1 MSESNGT
8 ESNVNEDD
16 PSTRTIADPRETDV
30 LCGRGGAALR
40 HPGNQTYRRLVNLNK
55 SLYITCP
62 KTEKLKISRSIV
74 AAIREQQGR
83 FLERDAKDQTWYDI
97 GDKKAIEKTSQ
108 ALREGQPK
116 LRQKMIDNGQIAAS
130 HAANMETQFGN
141 GIYQAGSRPPSIGA
155 ASVASVGSMMSQFS
169 MGSLTGPNALQL
181 PTSFQGNM
189 DMPPPPARTMST
201 EPMAADALMQRLS
214 LSSAAQQ
221 PGSIP
226 SWTPSLTRRD
236 CESLSMRSARMRMS
250 QQSNGFV
257 RDNAMSIMSDLSGFA
272 YMQDG
277 SMFTDGSGGTQN
289 SMLSNIF
296 GFPGQNMAHLT
307 PPLSP
312 PGNNNYDRRRL
323 FAKMKLAKEGPPSRA
338 TSQRTD
344 ADGMPDIH
352 MVDSQFSLL
361 SNLSG
366 HGSSRHAR
374 TVAMPDMMNI
384 SGHGL
389 AGLSNLSGH
398 RGGPSL
404 SGLGFSSNNSGH
416 ESMFGDNAGLGSRR
430 SLMSGLSKISDHSS
444 GSVFSDL
451 SRKINLPLNSMS
463 NRSVAMSEISGVDEE
478 DDESD
483 DGEFAYDVGPGAT
496 NSDR

>member
-1 MSESNGT
+1 
-8 ESNVNEDD
+8 
-16 PSTRTIADPRETDV
+16 
-30 LCGRGGAALR
+30 
-40 HPGNQTYRRLVNLNK
+40 
-55 SLYITCP
+55 
-62 KTEKLKISRSIV
+62 
-74 AAIREQQGR
+74 
-83 FLERDAKDQTWYDI
+83 
-97 GDKKAIEKTSQ
+97 
-108 ALREGQPK
+108 
-116 LRQKMIDNGQIAAS
+116 
-130 HAANMETQFGN
+130 
-141 GIYQAGSRPPSIGA
+141 
-155 ASVASVGSMMSQFS
+155 
-169 MGSLTGPNALQL
+169 
-181 PTSFQGNM
+181 
-189 DMPPPPARTMST
+189 
-201 EPMAADALMQRLS
+201 
-214 LSSAAQQ
+214 
-221 PGSIP
+221 
-226 SWTPSLTRRD
+226 
-236 CESLSMRSARMRMS
+236 
-250 QQSNGFV
+250 
-257 RDNAMSIMSDLSGFA
+257 
-272 YMQDG
+272 
-277 SMFTDGSGGTQN
+277 
-289 SMLSNIF
+289 
-296 GFPGQNMAHLT
+296 
-307 PPLSP
+307 
-312 PGNNNYDRRRL
+312 
-323 FAKMKLAKEGPPSRA
+323 
-338 TSQRTD
+338 
-344 ADGMPDIH
+344 MPDIH